1 MTAAGLTSGRRTM
14 LLVTALLALPFI
26 VAFVLYW
33 FEWRPAKLA
42 NHGQLIEPARA
53 LPETGLTLVDGRPL
67 PTAELRRKWTLVML
81 APNPCASACQQDLHQ
96 IRQVQV
102 ALNKEMV
109 RLRRVL
115 LGSSVAD
122 LRTDPALAEIQRS
135 YPDLIIAAP
144 SADESWRHLADDPRR
159 RRLSLLRHR
168 SARQRHDALYRQAG
182 NARHAQG
189 PGALAEVF
197 MGRLGEKR
205 PWPL

>member
-1 MTAAGLTSGRRTM
+1 MTAGLTSGRRTM

-26 VAFVLYW
+26 VAFVLYG

-67 PTAELRRKWTLVML
+67 PTAELRRKWTLVLL
-81 APNPCASACQQDLHQ
+81 ASNPCASACQQDLHQ

-144 SADESWRHLADDPRR
+144 STDESGVIWRTTLDGAGYRFYVIDPLGNVMMRYPDKPEMR
-159 RRLSLLRHR
+159 GMLRDLERLLKYSWV
-168 SARQRHDALYRQAG
+168 G
-182 NARHAQG
+182 
-189 PGALAEVF
+189 
-197 MGRLGEKR
+197 
-205 PWPL
+205 

>member
-1 MTAAGLTSGRRTM
+1 MTTAVLTSGRRMM
-14 LLVTALLALPFI
+14 LLVTGLLALPFI
-26 VAFVLYW
+26 VAFGLYW

-42 NHGQLIEPARA
+42 NHGELIQPPQA
-53 LPETGLTLVDGRPL
+53 LPEAGLTLVDGRSL
-67 PTAELRRKWTLVML
+67 QTAELRRKWTLVMV
-81 APNPCASACQQDLHQ
+81 APTPCARACQQDLHQ

-144 SADESWRHLADDPRR
+144 TADETGVIWTTLAGAGYRFYVIDPLGNVMMRYPEKPEMQGMLRDLERLLKYSWV
-159 RRLSLLRHR
+159 
-168 SARQRHDALYRQAG
+168 G
-182 NARHAQG
+182 
-189 PGALAEVF
+189 
-197 MGRLGEKR
+197 
-205 PWPL
+205 

>member
-1 MTAAGLTSGRRTM
+1 MTTAVLTSGRRMM
-14 LLVTALLALPFI
+14 LLVTGLLVLPFI
-26 VAFVLYW
+26 VAFGLYW

-42 NHGQLIEPARA
+42 NHGELIQPPQA
-53 LPETGLTLVDGRPL
+53 LPEAGLTLVDGRSL
-67 PTAELRRKWTLVML
+67 QTAELRRKWTLVMV
-81 APNPCASACQQDLHQ
+81 APSPCASACLQDLHQ

-144 SADESWRHLADDPRR
+144 TADETGVIWTTLAGAGYRFYVIDPLGNVMMRYPEKPEMQGMLRDLERLLKYSWV
-159 RRLSLLRHR
+159 
-168 SARQRHDALYRQAG
+168 G
-182 NARHAQG
+182 
-189 PGALAEVF
+189 
-197 MGRLGEKR
+197 
-205 PWPL
+205 

>member
-1 MTAAGLTSGRRTM
+1 MTAAVMTSGRRM
-14 LLVTALLALPFI
+14 MFLVTGLLALPFI
-26 VAFVLYW
+26 VAFGLYW

-42 NHGQLIEPARA
+42 NHGELIQPPQA
-53 LPETGLTLVDGRPL
+53 LPETGLSLVDGRPL
-67 PTAELRRKWTLVML
+67 PTAELRRKWTLVMV
-81 APNPCASACQQDLHQ
+81 APSPCASACLQDLHQ

-144 SADESWRHLADDPRR
+144 TADETGVIWTTLAGAGYRFYVIDPLGNVMMRYPEKPEMQGMLRDLERLLKYSWV
-159 RRLSLLRHR
+159 
-168 SARQRHDALYRQAG
+168 G
-182 NARHAQG
+182 
-189 PGALAEVF
+189 
-197 MGRLGEKR
+197 
-205 PWPL
+205 

>member
-1 MTAAGLTSGRRTM
+1 M

-26 VAFVLYW
+26 VAFALYW

-42 NHGQLIEPARA
+42 NHGQLIEPVRA

-81 APNPCASACQQDLHQ
+81 APTPCASACQQDLQQ

-144 SADESWRHLADDPRR
+144 SADETGVIWRTTLDGAGYRFYVIDPLGNVMMRYTDKPEMRGMLRDLERLLKYSWV
-159 RRLSLLRHR
+159 
-168 SARQRHDALYRQAG
+168 G
-182 NARHAQG
+182 
-189 PGALAEVF
+189 
-197 MGRLGEKR
+197 
-205 PWPL
+205 